1 MMSLRDEGLSFK
13 EIIKLDAFKIDFI
26 SNPVL
31 DRCKKNKY
39 ECEEENK
46 LHKKRNTSMIESVKE
61 ALDIG
66 KSGIVISG
74 VGHFG
79 ILRRENGVGVDAGGE
94 ENFKIIVSEIPHSVI
109 LFPEQAIETKIWKNF
124 SRPPVSHGVV
134 EEIEVEKE
142 L

>member
-1 MMSLRDEGLSFK
+1 
-13 EIIKLDAFKIDFI
+13 
-26 SNPVL
+26 
-31 DRCKKNKY
+31 
-39 ECEEENK
+39 
-46 LHKKRNTSMIESVKE
+46 MIESVKE